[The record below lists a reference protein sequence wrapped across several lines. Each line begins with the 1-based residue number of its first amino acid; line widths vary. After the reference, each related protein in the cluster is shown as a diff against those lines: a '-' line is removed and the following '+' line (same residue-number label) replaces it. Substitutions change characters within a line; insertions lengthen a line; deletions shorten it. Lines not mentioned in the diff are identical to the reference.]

1 MSSFEYKTHCTLLIY
16 PSQQDS
22 EDYLPKTEQF
32 IEALNGISQQA
43 VFEIRKKKGKYIF
56 CSFYGE
62 KEDIF
67 HIQSAYETYFPNSI
81 TEISFDRDIHKTD
94 TIKYVY
100 DFVVQAE
107 FHKTLTDYESFNI
120 SPLNSIV
127 RLLSLIPEDEE
138 GVYQVIIAPLPGG
151 VCHNLV
157 KEAIDTEWKS
167 QTGGEK
173 STPPSLQV
181 SAINKNN
188 VMFKSKDFRN
198 FFGANARIILPT
210 DKLFSHVKAY
220 ISSYTYGLKPFA
232 ILDNRNYS
240 EKQIESMDTD
250 GACFHTGW
258 CVNSFELVSMLHV
271 PHQVIEN
278 KKLRE
283 ILVIAP
289 AGDKP
294 LLTADYKDVEVGTW
308 ACNSKVRI
316 RLPTQIE
323 IPHVHILGV
332 SRQGKS
338 VLLAFI
344 VLMKFLLGEAVFVLD
359 PHGDLISSILRM
371 IPKDFIK
378 KVIVIDFSLDEI
390 PQLTIKGNL
399 DITDPSLLSDNLTES
414 MKDVGAS
421 RDQNF
426 WGPKMAYFFTCL
438 YYIYSVL
445 PDLNLAHIRQ
455 LASPRSKKGKVLREK
470 VKSRIDHPIIREF
483 LDELSF
489 TSPESIMPVLQ
500 RLSHLLLPEK
510 SMKLFTQETNKI
522 SISDIMENGKL
533 CLVNLSIGTIGKQRS
548 SILSGLMD
556 SLINNNIL
564 ARANVPY
571 NKRKPCT
578 LVRDEFY
585 LGNTDLDAQLT
596 GLAKY
601 GLSVIFANQYLNQ
614 VEGNTR
620 EVLGTAGSR
629 LIFRTRMKDAEIL
642 AKEFGIE
649 PEDITSLRKFQAFF
663 HSEGETVK
671 INTPKPEFPKDDYSK
686 EIMQNCLDKYY
697 LKHEVEVPAQKKE
710 KLLFDELK

>member
-1 MSSFEYKTHCTLLIY
+1 M
-16 PSQQDS
+16 
-22 EDYLPKTEQF
+22 
-32 IEALNGISQQA
+32 
-43 VFEIRKKKGKYIF
+43 
-56 CSFYGE
+56 
-62 KEDIF
+62 
-67 HIQSAYETYFPNSI
+67 
-81 TEISFDRDIHKTD
+81 
-94 TIKYVY
+94 
-100 DFVVQAE
+100 
-107 FHKTLTDYESFNI
+107 
-120 SPLNSIV
+120 
-127 RLLSLIPEDEE
+127 
-138 GVYQVIIAPLPGG
+138 
-151 VCHNLV
+151 
-157 KEAIDTEWKS
+157 
-167 QTGGEK
+167 
-173 STPPSLQV
+173 
-181 SAINKNN
+181 
-188 VMFKSKDFRN
+188 
-198 FFGANARIILPT
+198 
-210 DKLFSHVKAY
+210 KAF

-232 ILDNRNYS
+232 ILGNSHYS
-240 EKQIESMDTD
+240 DKQIRNMDTE
-250 GACFHTGW
+250 GACYHTGW
-258 CVNSFELVSMLHV
+258 CVNSFELVSLLHV
-271 PHQVIEN
+271 PHQVIDD

-283 ILVIAP
+283 VLAIAP
-289 AGDKP
+289 VGDKP
-294 LLTADYKDVEVGTW
+294 LLTAGYKDVEVGTW
-308 ACNSKVRI
+308 ACNSTVKI
-316 RLPTQIE
+316 RLPKQIE

-338 VLLAFI
+338 VLLSYLA
-344 VLMKFLLGEAVFVLD
+344 KNQFLAGNSCFVLD
-359 PHGDLISSILRM
+359 PHGDLITSILRI
-371 IPKDFIK
+371 IPTDFIE

-470 VKSRIDHPIIREF
+470 VKSKIHHPIIREF

-489 TSPESIMPVLQ
+489 TTPESIMPVLQ

-564 ARANVPY
+564 ARASSIQY
-571 NKRKPCT
+571 EKRKPCT
-578 LVRDEFY
+578 LIKDEFH
-585 LGNTDLDAQLT
+585 LGNSDMDSQLT

-601 GLSVIFANQYLNQ
+601 GLSVIFANQYLDQ
-614 VEGNTR
+614 VEGSTR

-629 LIFRTRMKDAEIL
+629 LVFRSRRKDAEVL
-642 AKEFGIE
+642 AKDFGIE

-671 INTPKPEFPKDDYSK
+671 INTPMPEFPKEDCSK
-686 EIMQNCLDKYY
+686 EIMQNCIEKYY
-697 LKHEVEVPAQKKE
+697 LKHEKNVPVQKKE
-710 KLLFDELK
+710 KLLFDEL